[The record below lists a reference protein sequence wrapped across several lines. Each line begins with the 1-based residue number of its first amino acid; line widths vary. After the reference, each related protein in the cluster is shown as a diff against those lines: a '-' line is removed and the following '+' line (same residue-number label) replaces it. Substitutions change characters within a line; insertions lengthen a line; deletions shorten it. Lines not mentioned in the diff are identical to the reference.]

1 MFTSALAFN
10 SKTNQI
16 FINKELNV
24 LLGLRMKDCAT
35 IKIWYSSL
43 LKTFVLWYLKFFKA
57 IYIVYNIFRNVKKI
71 LASHSNNYKLGDK
84 GQ

>member
-24 LLGLRMKDCAT
+24 LLELRMKDCAT

-43 LKTFVLWYLKFFKA
+43 FKTFILW
-57 IYIVYNIFRNVKKI
+57 
-71 LASHSNNYKLGDK
+71 
-84 GQ
+84 